1 MRLSDDELRAAL
13 RAEAAGHEPDR
24 EAMLDRIAMSATAQP
39 VTRRRAAGHAPRR
52 GPKVR
57 MAAAATA
64 VVALFAGGGF
74 ANWALAGSN
83 DAAPPAPA
91 PVPALTSA
99 PQKEP
104 SATSSKE
111 PSEKPSK
118 TPSRTPSSAAPSTA
132 PSKTPATA
140 TPSPTL
146 TKGQP
151 GFTRTEQGPLWSDG
165 SVVAEGSSVITLKS
179 TEELTSLDVVIRVA
193 RTEGLVSRGATKQ
206 TPGGSVTASVTEEAD
221 ALLYRF
227 TLASADTLDPGTY
240 TFTAKYTAAARNAG
254 GDTYEVT
261 ASTASAPSLD
271 VYGNFYASTP

>member
-13 RAEAAGHEPDR
+13 RAEAAGHEPNR

-83 DAAPPAPA
+83 DAAPPPAPA
-91 PVPALTSA
+91 PTTAPTSVPSPA
-99 PQKEP
+99 P
-104 SATSSKE
+104 SATPSKV
-111 PSEKPSK
+111 PSAKPAPSK
-118 TPSRTPSSAAPSTA
+118 TPPKA
-132 PSKTPATA
+132 PSKTPAKT
-140 TPSPTL
+140 TPSATL

-151 GFTRTEQGPLWSDG
+151 GFTQVEQGPLWSDG
-165 SVVAEGSSVITLKS
+165 SVVAEGSSVITLKT

-227 TLASADTLDPGTY
+227 TLASADTLAPGTY

-254 GDTYEVT
+254 GDTYEAL
-261 ASTASAPSLD
+261 ASTTSSPSLD